1 MGRGGEDQKDGLI
14 NEVKEE
20 KREVSISHTETK
32 THEEEKAVVKH
43 STGEEDEEN
52 EQIKNG
58 SPEGEDRSSEKGLWK
73 GRKPS
78 KDRMMLAEVEK
89 MKIEVSHTHL
99 RDANLCR

>member
-1 MGRGGEDQKDGLI
+1 MSYSAKEVGSGGEDQQDGLI
-14 NEVKEE
+14 NEVKED

-32 THEEEKAVVKH
+32 THKEEKAAVKH

-58 SPEGEDRSSEKGLWK
+58 SPEGEDRSSEIKVEEGK
-73 GRKPS
+73 KT

-89 MKIEVSHTHL
+89 MKIEVSRTH
-99 RDANLCR
+99 